1 MKRIVYFA
9 GVVGIAFVLMTSY
22 VAKTTFASSCCG
34 DKECAEKS
42 DNKCIVCGKAIDKDK
57 AVKTECDGKTITL
70 CCKSCEAAFK
80 KDPAKFCADKCEKDK
95 CEKGEKK

>member
-9 GVVGIAFVLMTSY
+9 GVVGIASVLMTSY

-34 DKECAEKS
+34 DKACAEKS
-42 DNKCIVCGKAIDKDK
+42 DNKCIVCGKTVDKDK
-57 AVKTECDGKTITL
+57 AVKVECEGKTITV